1 VSFIITGSSGRV
13 GFGNLTIPKA
23 AVSYG
28 TSPVVYVDGQQASNQ
43 GYTQDA
49 NNFYVW
55 FITSSSAHQVA
66 IQFAVSPASN
76 ASSLGPLLVVGITVV
91 EIVSV
96 FTVIAVRRLRRKP
109 DNA

>member
-1 VSFIITGSSGRV
+1 M
-13 GFGNLTIPKA
+13 TIPKTA
-23 AVSYG
+23 ISYG

-43 GYTQDA
+43 GYTQDT

-55 FITSSSAHQVA
+55 YTTSFDTNLAVKGSQVTV
-66 IQFAVSPASN
+66 QFLVPSKSPA
-76 ASSLGPLLVVGITVV
+76 ASLGFVLVVGITVI
-91 EIVSV
+91 EIISI